1 MRADAVVKEY
11 VKRLSQDDLSF
22 LGLRFKQNL
31 TGDKAEIANKLAE
44 DEEIDKWL
52 ATSTCADEWFDM
64 VDSIG
69 DCVKQEYGR
78 RADEEDD
85 RRPRK
90 PRPYVKRDS

>member
-52 ATSTCADEWFDM
+52 ATST
-64 VDSIG
+64 S
-69 DCVKQEYGR
+69 R
-78 RADEEDD
+78 
-85 RRPRK
+85 
-90 PRPYVKRDS
+90 